1 MAEGTIETMST
12 GTIDTMAE
20 GTIETTFPD
29 APSGPQAYERQDA
42 SRFDVGLAQRA
53 QEWILALSEQQTVQ
67 GELDVECIETH
78 RVVNEWSP
86 PLNALGL
93 GRTITGLEA
102 LVDPDCEIQS
112 LSDANGPTKE
122 TDFDMTAEDVWR
134 LLREP
139 MVVGW
144 RGSM

>member
-1 MAEGTIETMST
+1 MAT
-12 GTIDTMAE
+12 D
-20 GTIETTFPD
+20 TIETTFPD
-29 APSGPQAYERQDA
+29 APSGPQAFERQDA

-53 QEWILALSEQQTVQ
+53 QEWILALSEEQTVQ
-67 GELDVECIETH
+67 GELDMECIETH
-78 RVVNEWSP
+78 RVVNEWST

-93 GRTITGLEA
+93 ARTITGLEA

-112 LSDANGPTKE
+112 VTDGPTKE
-122 TDFDMTAEDVWR
+122 TEFDMTPEDVWR
-134 LLREP
+134 ILREP